1 MQENFKRQIAYK
13 VKVRDLIKGDYVKR
27 EGWEP
32 NYIKDKFGRE
42 ISRVNISGVILSK
55 SEEINYKSITI
66 DDGTGI
72 ISIRSFGEHNFSGF
86 DIGDIVC
93 VIGKPRAFGNEKYV
107 VLEIIKKIE
116 DKEFLKTRDLEIE
129 YLKRKLALQQE
140 HKVGKIDT
148 IYNLIKELDQG
159 FGVEIKEI
167 TKRTNIPDVEKIIKK
182 MLESGDIFE
191 IRPGYVK
198 TLE

>member
-13 VKVRDLIKGDYVKR
+13 IKISDLIRGDYVKR

-32 NYIKDKFGRE
+32 NYIKDSFGRE

-55 SEEINYKSITI
+55 SEEINFKSITI

-72 ISIRSFGEHNFSGF
+72 INIRTFGDYDFSNF
-86 DIGDIVC
+86 DVGDIVC

-107 VLEIIKKIE
+107 VMEIIKKVD
-116 DKEFLKTRDLEIE
+116 DKEFLKARDLEVE
-129 YLKRKLALQQE
+129 YQKRKLSLQQE
-140 HKVGKIDT
+140 HRIGKTDA
-148 IYNLIKELDQG
+148 IYNLIKELDDG
-159 FGVEIKEI
+159 FGVEISEI
-167 TKRTNIPDVEKIIKK
+167 IKRAAIPDAEKIIKK

-191 IRPGYVK
+191 IKPGRVK

>member
-13 VKVRDLIKGDYVKR
+13 IKIRDLIRGDYVKR

-32 NYIKDKFGRE
+32 NYIKDSFGRE
-42 ISRVNISGVILSK
+42 ISRVNILGVVLSK
-55 SEEINYKSITI
+55 SEDINYKSITI

-72 ISIRSFGEHNFSGF
+72 ISVRTFGDYSFSDF
-86 DIGDIVC
+86 DVGDIAY
-93 VIGKPRAFGNEKYV
+93 VIGKPRAFGNEKYI
-107 VLEIIKKIE
+107 VLEIIKKVE
-116 DKEFLKTRDLEIE
+116 DKEFLKVRDMEIE
-129 YLKRKLALQQE
+129 YQKRKFALQQE
-140 HKVGKIDT
+140 RKIGKIDT
-148 IYNLIKELDQG
+148 IYNLINELDEG

-167 TKRTNIPDVEKIIKK
+167 IKRTTIPDAEKIIKK

-191 IRPGYVK
+191 IKPGYVK

>member
-1 MQENFKRQIAYK
+1 MQENLKRQIAYK
-13 VKVRDLIKGDYVKR
+13 VKIKDLLRGDYVKR
-27 EGWEP
+27 DGWEP
-32 NYIKDKFGRE
+32 NYIRDVFGRE

-55 SEEINYKSITI
+55 SEELNYKSITI

-72 ISIRSFGEHNFSGF
+72 ISVRTFGEFDLSDY

-93 VIGKPRAFGNEKYV
+93 VIGKPRVFANEKYV
-107 VLEIIKKIE
+107 VLEIIKKIK

-129 YLKRKLALQQE
+129 YQKRKLALQQE

-148 IYNLIKELDQG
+148 IYNLIKELDDG
-159 FGVEIKEI
+159 FGVEIQEI
-167 TKRTNIPDVEKIIKK
+167 IKRTTIPDVEKIIKK